1 MEGAWGQQM
10 VSRPLSI
17 ESMDRELKPGDAGP
31 AETTNSVLEVFQAL
45 SHPVR
50 LEICQLLIA
59 KKIPRVWGACE
70 ILDLKQYAVS
80 QQLAVLRKAE
90 IVETQRDARHVIYFL
105 SNDKV
110 RRILRVSIA
119 NLARPAEQADVAEI
133 DRKQQAGGFAR
144 VR

>member
-1 MEGAWGQQM
+1 
-10 VSRPLSI
+10 
-17 ESMDRELKPGDAGP
+17 MDRESKPGDSGP

-59 KKIPRVWGACE
+59 REYSVGELCE

-105 SNDKV
+105 SNEKV

-119 NLARPAEQADVAEI
+119 NLARPNEQADVAEI
-133 DRKQQAGGFAR
+133 DRKQQAGAFAR

>member
-1 MEGAWGQQM
+1 
-10 VSRPLSI
+10 
-17 ESMDRELKPGDAGP
+17 MDRELKPGDAGP

-59 KKIPRVWGACE
+59 REYSLGELCE

-133 DRKQQAGGFAR
+133 DRKQQAGAFAR

>member
-1 MEGAWGQQM
+1 
-10 VSRPLSI
+10 
-17 ESMDRELKPGDAGP
+17 MDRELKPGDAGP
-31 AETTNSVLEVFQAL
+31 SETTNSVLEVFQAL

-59 KKIPRVWGACE
+59 REYSVGELCE

-119 NLARPAEQADVAEI
+119 NLARPNEQADVAEI
-133 DRKQQAGGFAR
+133 DRKQQAGAFAR

>member
-1 MEGAWGQQM
+1 
-10 VSRPLSI
+10 
-17 ESMDRELKPGDAGP
+17 MDRESKPGDSGP

-59 KKIPRVWGACE
+59 REYSVGELCE

-119 NLARPAEQADVAEI
+119 NLARPNEQADVAEI
-133 DRKQQAGGFAR
+133 DRKQQAGAFAR
-144 VR
+144 IR

>member
-1 MEGAWGQQM
+1 
-10 VSRPLSI
+10 
-17 ESMDRELKPGDAGP
+17 MDRELKPGDTGP

-59 KKIPRVWGACE
+59 REYSVGELCE

-119 NLARPAEQADVAEI
+119 NLARPAEQADVAQI
-133 DRKQQAGGFAR
+133 DRKQQAGAFAR

>member
-1 MEGAWGQQM
+1 
-10 VSRPLSI
+10 
-17 ESMDRELKPGDAGP
+17 MDRELKPGDAGP
-31 AETTNSVLEVFQAL
+31 SETTNSVLEVFQAL

-59 KKIPRVWGACE
+59 REYSVGELCE

-119 NLARPAEQADVAEI
+119 NLARPNEQANVAEI
-133 DRKQQAGGFAR
+133 DRKQQAGAFAR
-144 VR
+144 IR

>member
-1 MEGAWGQQM
+1 
-10 VSRPLSI
+10 
-17 ESMDRELKPGDAGP
+17 MDRELKPGDARP
-31 AETTNSVLEVFQAL
+31 AETKNSVLEVFQAL

-50 LEICQLLIA
+50 LEICQLLIG
-59 KKIPRVWGACE
+59 REYSVGELCE
-70 ILDLKQYAVS
+70 ILNLKQYAVS

-90 IVETQRDARHVIYFL
+90 IVETQRDARHIIYFL
-105 SNDKV
+105 SNDRV

-133 DRKQQAGGFAR
+133 DRKQQAGAFAR

>member
-1 MEGAWGQQM
+1 M
-10 VSRPLSI
+10 V
-17 ESMDRELKPGDAGP
+17 REFQPGDAGS
-31 AETTNSVLEVFQAL
+31 ADTTNSVLEVFQAL

-59 KKIPRVWGACE
+59 REYSVGELCE
-70 ILDLKQYAVS
+70 VLDLKQYAVS

-133 DRKQQAGGFAR
+133 DRKQQAGAFAR

>member
-1 MEGAWGQQM
+1 
-10 VSRPLSI
+10 
-17 ESMDRELKPGDAGP
+17 MDRESKPGDSGP

-59 KKIPRVWGACE
+59 REYSVGELCE

-119 NLARPAEQADVAEI
+119 NLARPAEQADVAQI
-133 DRKQQAGGFAR
+133 DRKQQAGAFAR

>member
-1 MEGAWGQQM
+1 
-10 VSRPLSI
+10 
-17 ESMDRELKPGDAGP
+17 MDRELKPGYAGP

-59 KKIPRVWGACE
+59 REYSVGELCE
-70 ILDLKQYAVS
+70 LLDLKQYAVS

-105 SNDKV
+105 CNDKV

-119 NLARPAEQADVAEI
+119 NLARPSEQADLAEI
-133 DRKQQAGGFAR
+133 DRKQQAGAFAR

>member
-1 MEGAWGQQM
+1 
-10 VSRPLSI
+10 
-17 ESMDRELKPGDAGP
+17 MDRKLKPGDAGP

-50 LEICQLLIA
+50 LEICPLLIG
-59 KKIPRVWGACE
+59 REYSVGELCE

-133 DRKQQAGGFAR
+133 DRKQQAGAFAR

>member
-1 MEGAWGQQM
+1 MGRG
-10 VSRPLSI
+10 
-17 ESMDRELKPGDAGP
+17 LKLGETGGF
-31 AETTNSVLEVFQAL
+31 ETTNNVLEVFQAL

-50 LEICQLLIA
+50 LEICQLLMV
-59 KKIPRVWGACE
+59 RQYSVGELCD
-70 ILDLKQYAVS
+70 LLGLKQYAVS

-90 IVETQRDARHVIYFL
+90 IVETERDARHIIYFL

-110 RRILRVSIA
+110 RRILRVTIA
-119 NLARPAEQADVAEI
+119 NLARPDAQVEIAKI

>member
-1 MEGAWGQQM
+1 
-10 VSRPLSI
+10 
-17 ESMDRELKPGDAGP
+17 MDRELKPGDAGP

-59 KKIPRVWGACE
+59 REYSVGELCE

-119 NLARPAEQADVAEI
+119 NLARHSEQADVAEI
-133 DRKQQAGGFAR
+133 DRKQQAGAFAR

>member
-1 MEGAWGQQM
+1 
-10 VSRPLSI
+10 
-17 ESMDRELKPGDAGP
+17 MDRELKPGDAGP
-31 AETTNSVLEVFQAL
+31 SETTNSVLEVFQAL

-59 KKIPRVWGACE
+59 REYSVGELCE

-119 NLARPAEQADVAEI
+119 NLARPDEQADVAEI
-133 DRKQQAGGFAR
+133 DRKQQAGAFAR
-144 VR
+144 IR

>member
-1 MEGAWGQQM
+1 MG
-10 VSRPLSI
+10 
-17 ESMDRELKPGDAGP
+17 REFQPGDAGP
-31 AETTNSVLEVFQAL
+31 TETTNSVLEVFQAL

-50 LEICQLLIA
+50 LEICRLLMA
-59 KKIPRVWGACE
+59 RQYSVGELCE

-90 IVETQRDARHVIYFL
+90 IVETRRDARHIIYFL
-105 SNDKV
+105 CNDKV

-119 NLARPAEQADVAEI
+119 NLARPTVQADIAEI

>member
-1 MEGAWGQQM
+1 MN
-10 VSRPLSI
+10 
-17 ESMDRELKPGDAGP
+17 REFQPGDAGP
-31 AETTNSVLEVFQAL
+31 TETTNSVLEVFQAL

-50 LEICQLLIA
+50 LEICQLLMA
-59 KKIPRVWGACE
+59 RQYSVGELCE

-90 IVETQRDARHVIYFL
+90 IVETRRDARYIIYFL

-119 NLARPAEQADVAEI
+119 NLARPTEQADIAEI

>member
-1 MEGAWGQQM
+1 
-10 VSRPLSI
+10 
-17 ESMDRELKPGDAGP
+17 MDRESKPGDSGP

-59 KKIPRVWGACE
+59 REYSVGELCE

-119 NLARPAEQADVAEI
+119 NLARPTEQADVAKS
-133 DRKQQAGGFAR
+133 DRKQQAGAFAR

>member
-1 MEGAWGQQM
+1 
-10 VSRPLSI
+10 
-17 ESMDRELKPGDAGP
+17 MDRESKPGDAGP

-59 KKIPRVWGACE
+59 REYSVGELCE

-119 NLARPAEQADVAEI
+119 NLARATEQADVAEI
-133 DRKQQAGGFAR
+133 DRKQQAGAFAR

>member
-1 MEGAWGQQM
+1 
-10 VSRPLSI
+10 
-17 ESMDRELKPGDAGP
+17 MDRELKPGDAGP
-31 AETTNSVLEVFQAL
+31 AETTNSVREGFQAL

-50 LEICQLLIA
+50 RAICQLLIA
-59 KKIPRVWGACE
+59 REYSVGELCE

-119 NLARPAEQADVAEI
+119 NIARPAEQGDVAEI
-133 DRKQQAGGFAR
+133 ARKQQAGAFAR

>member
-1 MEGAWGQQM
+1 MGRG
-10 VSRPLSI
+10 
-17 ESMDRELKPGDAGP
+17 LKPGETGGF
-31 AETTNSVLEVFQAL
+31 ETTNNVLEVFQAL

-50 LEICQLLIA
+50 LEICQLLMV
-59 KKIPRVWGACE
+59 RQYSVGELCD
-70 ILDLKQYAVS
+70 LLGLKQYAVS

-90 IVETQRDARHVIYFL
+90 IVETERDARHIIYFL

-110 RRILRVSIA
+110 RRILRVTIA
-119 NLARPAEQADVAEI
+119 NLARPDAQVEIAKI

>member
-1 MEGAWGQQM
+1 MG
-10 VSRPLSI
+10 
-17 ESMDRELKPGDAGP
+17 RELKPGDAGP
-31 AETTNSVLEVFQAL
+31 TESTNSVLEVFQAL

-50 LEICQLLIA
+50 LEICQLLIV
-59 KKIPRVWGACE
+59 REYSVGELCE

-119 NLARPAEQADVAEI
+119 NLARPNEQADVAEI
-133 DRKQQAGGFAR
+133 DRKQQAGAFAR
-144 VR
+144 IR

>member
-1 MEGAWGQQM
+1 MG
-10 VSRPLSI
+10 
-17 ESMDRELKPGDAGP
+17 REFKPGDTGP
-31 AETTNSVLEVFQAL
+31 VETTNNVLEVFQAL

-50 LEICQLLIA
+50 LEICQLLMA
-59 KKIPRVWGACE
+59 RQYSVGELCA

-90 IVETQRDARHVIYFL
+90 IVETRRNARHIIYFL

-119 NLARPAEQADVAEI
+119 NLVQPTEQYEMANLDK
-133 DRKQQAGGFAR
+133 KQQAGGFAR